1 MTSNLNIGVDGGGT
15 KTRAVVVD
23 DALRVLGRGEA
34 GSSNHYSVGV
44 ERAIENVVIAIEE
57 AIAGASIEF
66 SDVTSCG
73 LGTRRSLHKD
83 RNNKP
88 SHMHWRLLQRACES

>member
-44 ERAIENVVIAIEE
+44 ERAAENAV
-57 AIAGASIEF
+57 
-66 SDVTSCG
+66 
-73 LGTRRSLHKD
+73 SLLKAPLKL
-83 RNNKP
+83 R
-88 SHMHWRLLQRACES
+88 M